1 MKEAGKE
8 GIVKIKESKGEVT
21 VVRLVNFLFM
31 PFKILMMTLT
41 ALTRDIH
48 LYKPMWTI

>member
-8 GIVKIKESKGEVT
+8 GIVKIKESKGEFI
-21 VVRLVNFLFM
+21 VVRLVRRLVM
-31 PFKILMMTLT
+31 LLKILTMTPT
-41 ALTRDIH
+41 ASTRGTH

>member
-1 MKEAGKE
+1 MKEASKE

-21 VVRLVNFLFM
+21 VVRFVSFSAMLFQ
-31 PFKILMMTLT
+31 ILMTPT
-41 ALTRDIH
+41 ALTRGTH